1 MRLVQA
7 LIARPARDLDLVGVP
22 TGGRAVDL
30 LIGAGCVR
38 SLESS
43 GVDLG
48 EDGFAPHF
56 THAVETGAIRML
68 DSSCPIML
76 MALQAAASGVSFTAV
91 PGVLGSDLVARRPDW
106 KVSEDPFRPGL
117 QVLLV
122 PALAPE
128 FALVQGRRCDEDG
141 NLVIPIEYDDR
152 LLIQAS
158 GTVIAL
164 VEGPVEP
171 IESLAPDEQLVPGA
185 YIDAIAV
192 LPA

>member
-1 MRLVQA
+1 MALVER
-7 LIARPARDLDLVGVP
+7 LIARPARDLDLIGVP

-48 EDGFAPHF
+48 EGGFAPHF
-56 THAVETGAIRML
+56 SHAVETGAIEMR

-106 KVSEDPFRPGL
+106 KVGEDPFRPGCE
-117 QVLLV
+117 VLLV

-128 FALVQGRRCDEDG
+128 IAVVQALRCDAEG
-141 NLVIPIEYDDR
+141 NLVIPIEFDDR

-158 GTVIAL
+158 GTVIAA
-164 VEGPVEP
+164 VPGPPQP
-171 IESLAPDEQLVPGA
+171 ITALAPGEQLVPGA
-185 YIDAIAV
+185 YVDAIAL

>member
-1 MRLVQA
+1 MALVSK
-7 LIARPARDLDLVGVP
+7 LIERPARDLDLIGVP
-22 TGGRAVDL
+22 TGGKAVDL

-48 EDGFAPHF
+48 EGGFAPHF
-56 THAVETGAIRML
+56 SHAVETGAIEMR

-91 PGVLGSDLVARRPDW
+91 PGVLGSDLVARRADW
-106 KVSEDPFRPGL
+106 KVTADPYRPGE

-128 FALVQGRRCDEDG
+128 IAIVQALRCDDEG
-141 NLVIPIEYDDR
+141 NLVIPIEFDDR
-152 LLIQAS
+152 LIIQAS
-158 GTVIAL
+158 RTVIAA
-164 VEGPVEP
+164 VPQP
-171 IESLAPDEQLVPGA
+171 PAAIESLAPDEQLVPGA

-192 LPA
+192 LSA